1 MKKILSIL
9 TVIAVFAITSCKEV
23 KKEDSKDAN
32 SQMERVMAIHDEVMP
47 KMGSMG
53 KMVGELSAKEDSTEL
68 GMQYTNAKKGLQ
80 DAHKA
85 MMDWMQGFGNRFDA
99 DEILNGKA
107 LTEQKQ
113 TWLDEEEEKVKALRE
128 QINTSIASAEKLLG
142 EE

>member
-9 TVIAVFAITSCKEV
+9 AVIAVFANTSCKEE
-23 KKEDSKDAN
+23 KKEDSKVN

-68 GMQYTNAKKGLQ
+68 GMQYANAKKGLQ

-128 QINTSIASAEKLLG
+128 QINTSIANAKKLLG

>member
-9 TVIAVFAITSCKEV
+9 AVIAVFANTSCKEE
-23 KKEDSKDAN
+23 KKEDSKAN

-68 GMQYTNAKKGLQ
+68 GMQYANAKKGLQ

-113 TWLDEEEEKVKALRE
+113 TWLDEEEEKVKSLRE
-128 QINTSIASAEKLLG
+128 QINTSIANAEKLLG
-142 EE
+142 EK